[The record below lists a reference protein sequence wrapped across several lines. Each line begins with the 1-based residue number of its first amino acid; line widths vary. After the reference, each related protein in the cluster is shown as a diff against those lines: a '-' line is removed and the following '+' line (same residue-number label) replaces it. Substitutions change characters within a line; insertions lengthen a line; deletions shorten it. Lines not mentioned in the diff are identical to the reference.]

1 MPHVDTFGDRDPF
14 VVSIQCEDRAPESP
28 DRGARIEVHVGPRSS
43 RRYDDRDPTEP
54 EPGTAHGLVNQCLGH
69 AAGQLEDKT
78 AVVTGGSTGIGLAT
92 AVALAAEGAHVFITG
107 RRTAELDAAVQ
118 TIGAGSATAVVG
130 DISDLADLDRLYD
143 AVSARGR
150 GLDVLFANAGV
161 GSFVTLE
168 QTTEEHFDQTFGIN
182 VRGTLFTVQKALPLL
197 NEGASVILN
206 ASTAADRG
214 AEAFGGYA
222 ASKAAIRSF
231 ARTWANELTGRGV
244 RVNAV
249 SPGSTDTPGSDGLF
263 GEDNAAAAKANL
275 ASTVPLGRMG
285 RPEEVAAAVVF
296 LASPQSSFVLGANLY
311 VDGGQN
317 QV

>member
-1 MPHVDTFGDRDPF
+1 V
-14 VVSIQCEDRAPESP
+14 
-28 DRGARIEVHVGPRSS
+28 
-43 RRYDDRDPTEP
+43 
-54 EPGTAHGLVNQCLGH
+54 
-69 AAGQLEDKT
+69 GQLEDKT

-107 RRTAELDAAVQ
+107 RRTAKLDAAVQ

-150 GLDVLFANAGV
+150 GLDVLFANAATA
-161 GSFVTLE
+161 SFATLE
-168 QTTEEHFDQTFGIN
+168 QTTEEHFDQTFGVN
-182 VRGTLFTVQKALPLL
+182 VRGTLFTVQKALALL

-206 ASTAADRG
+206 ASTAADHG
-214 AEAFGGYA
+214 GEAFGAYA

-231 ARTWANELTGRGV
+231 ARTWANELKGRGV

-249 SPGSTDTPGSDGLF
+249 SPGSTDTPGINGLV
-263 GEDNAAAAKANL
+263 GEENAAAAKANL

-285 RPEEVAAAVVF
+285 RPEEVAAVVVF

-311 VDGGQN
+311 VDGGEN